1 MKNIPI
7 SKGKVLVVDD
17 EQIVLTAF
25 KIELQE
31 AGFNVRT
38 ARSGKEALALLL
50 NEPAEVVFTDLIMPE
65 MNGTELCRQI
75 KRISLYTEVV
85 LFSGNPYEVSQQQ
98 EAFMAAG
105 GRDEMLRKPLA
116 DNILV
121 SVTENLIKE
130 IRYKREFFG
139 DRANAKETHTYR

>member
-1 MKNIPI
+1 MPNTPI

-25 KIELQE
+25 RIELHE
-31 AGFNVRT
+31 AGFDVRT
-38 ARSGKEALALLL
+38 ARSGKEALAVLLQ
-50 NEPAEVVFTDLIMPE
+50 EPAEIVFTDLVMPE

-75 KRISLYTEVV
+75 KRLSPLTEII

-121 SVTENLIKE
+121 TVTENLIKE
-130 IRYKREFFG
+130 IRYKREGYG
-139 DRANAKETHTYR
+139 DDADAKETHTYR